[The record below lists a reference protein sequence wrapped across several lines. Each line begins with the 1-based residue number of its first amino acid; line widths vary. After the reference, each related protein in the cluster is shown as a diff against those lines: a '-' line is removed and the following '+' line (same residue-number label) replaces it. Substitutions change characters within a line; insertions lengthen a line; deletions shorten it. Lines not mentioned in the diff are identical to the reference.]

1 LGLDLAPELCAKIEP
16 KVDAD
21 GNPIDQ
27 SVYFRYRPN
36 DIWSVG
42 VILYAM
48 VYAKF
53 PLNDPDPKKR
63 VHNVHHEEPDY
74 PSESF
79 AGWLVTNDLK
89 SIMRLMLMKDPLK
102 RPSARELLKSTW
114 IRGGKRPYGCSDGN
128 DFTDNGDKN
137 GADQTVFHKCSFTFN
152 INLPEHHQ
160 LHQSALIPVFS
171 S

>member
-1 LGLDLAPELCAKIEP
+1 LNLAPELCGIIIP
-16 KVDAD
+16 KEDAD

-27 SVYFRYRPN
+27 SVFFHYRPN

-42 VILYAM
+42 VLLYAM

-63 VHNVHHEEPDY
+63 VHNVLHEEPDY

-89 SIMRLMLMKDPLK
+89 SVMRLMLMKDPKK
-102 RPSARELLKSTW
+102 RPSARELLASTW
-114 IRGGKRPYGCSDGN
+114 IRGGKRTYGCSDGD
-128 DFTDNGDKN
+128 DFSEKGDKN
-137 GADQTVFHKCSFTFN
+137 DADQTVFHKCSFTFN
-152 INLPEHHQ
+152 INHYHHNLQ
-160 LHQSALIPVFS
+160 QSSPIPVFS